1 MLSNYPIDVV
11 LLAMDL
17 AAAKDFYAD
26 TLGLPVLSE
35 TEGGVTF
42 QCGGDSHLVVTK
54 SSVGTKD
61 EQTQAAFRVADVR
74 AEGSCLRR
82 RGVQIENYDLPGL
95 QTQDGIAD
103 IGFAWIAWFL
113 DPGQNC
119 VGLMQLKNP

>member
-11 LLAMDL
+11 LLVMDL

-26 TLGLPVLSE
+26 TLGFPMLSE